1 MSDTDCLPTIDQALE
16 QDGYARLAGAD
27 LLRQRDI
34 SAADWAPFARSWDD
48 LGPDL
53 FMADGGRYR
62 RRRHATFH
70 CAAGQFSR
78 QPHQPH
84 YQSRDYNP
92 LNGDVQRW
100 FDPVEDATI
109 ALPVTQALLAFCA
122 SHFDPA
128 SSGDWHVEMHQF
140 RIEAKPGELGRP
152 TPEGMH
158 RDGVD
163 YVLVLLIDRRQRM
176 SCQPVPDFL
185 HRPRDPVEPPHLAAQ
200 PEDAPDGRWLGE
212 GVDRPLLDRLD
223 RFFQPLHNRLIAI
236 DHEIEDRVG
245 DIVRPFGQPLRI
257 AFQPLA
263 QMCRAFGA
271 EGYFGHVERHG
282 CYLGS

>member
-27 LLRQRDI
+27 LLHQLDI
-34 SAADWAPFARSWDD
+34 GAADWAAFARSWDD

-62 RRRHATFH
+62 RRRHATFR
-70 CAAGQFSR
+70 CTAGQFIR

-100 FDPVEDATI
+100 FDPLEDATI

-122 SHFDPA
+122 GHFDPA

-140 RIEAKPGELGRP
+140 RIEAKAGELGRP

-163 YVLVLLIDRRQRM
+163 RVFVMLVERRNVREGVTRIGAADGTPVGEFTLAQPGDAMLID
-176 SCQPVPDFL
+176 D
-185 HRPRDPVEPPHLAAQ
+185 HRIFHGVTEIHAVDPAQ
-200 PEDAPDGRWLGE
+200 PAWRDAL
-212 GVDRPLLDRLD
+212 VIT
-223 RFFQPLHNRLIAI
+223 FQSSPARGGGIAQ
-236 DHEIEDRVG
+236 R
-245 DIVRPFGQPLRI
+245 
-257 AFQPLA
+257 
-263 QMCRAFGA
+263 
-271 EGYFGHVERHG
+271 
-282 CYLGS
+282 